1 MRQDLAVTTGIGS
14 GDNESGAYDPGY
26 GPLVSTRV
34 RIATWNLWGRYGP
47 WTERMG
53 SIEANMRAVD
63 ADIWAL
69 QEVWA
74 DDRRNQARVLASALG
89 YEHVAFD
96 ANLERDGAFSGNAVV
111 SRWPIRTHD
120 VLVLPR
126 TAGDARDDEGEE
138 RLVVFAEIDGP
149 RGPIQ
154 VYCAHLSWRDDH
166 SAIRQAQV
174 AEICRLV
181 RECRPRT
188 FPAVLCGDLN
198 ADPTSDELRM
208 LTGQAAVPVPG
219 VMFRDAWLAAG
230 NAEAGATASNANPFN
245 AAALDRERRID
256 FVLVGTPKL
265 GGVGHV
271 LEARIAGDTPLDGM
285 WPSDHLAVVA
295 ELRY

>member
-1 MRQDLAVTTGIGS
+1 MTV
-14 GDNESGAYDPGY
+14 EWDPGY
-26 GPLVSTRV
+26 GPLVTTRV

-47 WTERMG
+47 WAQRMAP
-53 SIEANMRAVD
+53 IEQNMRAVD

-69 QEVWA
+69 QEVWEG
-74 DDRRNQARVLASALG
+74 DEGNQARVLAGALG
-89 YEHVAFD
+89 HEHVVFAP
-96 ANLERDGAFSGNAVV
+96 NLARDGAYSGNAIV
-111 SRWPIRTHD
+111 SRWPIRDHE
-120 VLVLPR
+120 VRVLPR
-126 TAGDARDDEGEE
+126 TVGDARDDEDEE

-174 AEICRLV
+174 GEICRLV
-181 RECRPRT
+181 RERRPRT

-230 NAEAGATASNANPFN
+230 DGSDGATATNANPFY
-245 AAALDRERRID
+245 AALLDRDRRID

-265 GGVGHV
+265 GGVGNV
-271 LEARIAGDTPLDGM
+271 LEARVAGTTSVADM

>member
-1 MRQDLAVTTGIGS
+1 MRPVRQDLAVTL
-14 GDNESGAYDPGY
+14 DNESGAYDPGY

-47 WTERMG
+47 WAERMDPIAA
-53 SIEANMRAVD
+53 SMRAVG

-89 YEHVAFD
+89 YEHVVFG

-120 VLVLPR
+120 VLALPR

-138 RLVVFAEIDGP
+138 RLVVFAEVDGP

-181 RECRPRT
+181 RERRPRT

-219 VMFRDAWLAAG
+219 VMFRDAWLTAG
-230 NAEAGATASNANPFN
+230 NAAAGATASNANPFN

-271 LEARIAGDTPLDGM
+271 LGARLAGDAPVDGM

>member
-1 MRQDLAVTTGIGS
+1 VRQDHAVST
-14 GDNESGAYDPGY
+14 DWDPGY
-26 GPLVSTRV
+26 GPLVETRV

-47 WTERMG
+47 WAERMQP
-53 SIEANMRAVD
+53 IEETMRETG

-69 QEVWA
+69 QEVWE
-74 DDRRNQARVLASALG
+74 DDERNQARELAAALG
-89 YEHVAFD
+89 YDHVVFAF
-96 ANLERDGAFSGNAVV
+96 NLERDGVFAGNAIV
-111 SRWPIRTHD
+111 SRWPIRTHE
-120 VLVLPR
+120 VRALPR
-126 TAGDARDDEGEE
+126 IAGEARDDEGEE

-181 RECRPRT
+181 REKRPRS

-208 LTGQAAVPVPG
+208 LTGQSAVPVPG
-219 VMFRDAWLAAG
+219 VMFRDAWLAAD
-230 NAEAGATASNANPFN
+230 NTTSGATASNANPFN
-245 AAALDRERRID
+245 AAALDRDRRID

-265 GGVGHV
+265 GGVGHTV
-271 LEARIAGDTPLDGM
+271 AARVAGDHPVAAM

>member
-1 MRQDLAVTTGIGS
+1 VRQDLAVTAPP
-14 GDNESGAYDPGY
+14 GDLTYDPGY

-47 WTERMG
+47 WAARMHP
-53 SIEANMRAVD
+53 IEASMRAVG

-69 QEVWA
+69 QEVWE
-74 DDRRNQARVLASALG
+74 DDERNQARVLAAAIG
-89 YEHVAFD
+89 HDHVVFAS
-96 ANLERDGAFSGNAVV
+96 NLERDGAFSGNAVV
-111 SRWPIRTHD
+111 SRWPIRVHE
-120 VLVLPR
+120 VRVLPR
-126 TAGDARDDEGEE
+126 VAGEARDEEGEE

-166 SAIRQAQV
+166 SAILQAQV

-181 RECRPRT
+181 RERRPRS

-198 ADPTSDELRM
+198 AEPTSDEIRM

-219 VMFRDAWLAAG
+219 VMFRDAWTAAG
-230 NAEAGATASNANPFN
+230 KTESGATASNTNPFN

-271 LEARIAGDTPLDGM
+271 VNAQLAGDAPVEGM

-295 ELRY
+295 DLRY

>member
-1 MRQDLAVTTGIGS
+1 VRQDHAVNA
-14 GDNESGAYDPGY
+14 DWDPGY
-26 GPLVSTRV
+26 GPLVDTRV

-47 WTERMG
+47 WAERMQP
-53 SIEANMRAVD
+53 IEETMRDTA

-69 QEVWA
+69 QEVWE
-74 DDRRNQARVLASALG
+74 DDERNQARELAAAIG
-89 YEHVAFD
+89 HDHVVFAS
-96 ANLERDGAFSGNAVV
+96 NLERDGVFAGNAIV
-111 SRWPIRTHD
+111 SRWPIRTRE
-120 VLVLPR
+120 VRALPR
-126 TAGDARDDEGEE
+126 VAGEARDDEGEE
-138 RLVVFAEIDGP
+138 RLVVFAEIEGP
-149 RGPIQ
+149 RGQIQ

-181 RECRPRT
+181 RGHRPRS

-208 LTGQAAVPVPG
+208 LTGQSAVPVPG

-230 NAEAGATASNANPFN
+230 NTTSGATASNANPFN
-245 AAALDRERRID
+245 AAALDRDRRID
-256 FVLVGTPKL
+256 FILVGTPKL
-265 GGVGHV
+265 GGVGHTV
-271 LEARIAGDTPLDGM
+271 DARIAGEHPVAGM